1 MISRRDLLCAGALA
15 PVATS
20 SFAAAQTYTAGK
32 EYLTVTPQAPTSAA
46 KIEVV
51 EFFAYTCPHCLQFQ
65 PIFHSWAEHA
75 PSDVTVRVCPVAWQP
90 KYLPFTE
97 TYFALEALG
106 LLDKVSLPF
115 FESVIYQ
122 THSYNFESAA
132 SDIRAF
138 METQGIDGEKWT
150 KTVNSF
156 GVKIDRAV
164 ALHGAPP
171 IDRLAHQLADNN
183 LAVFYVIYIFLPW
196 LHKLSNRLNWS
207 GSPPPT
213 LSITLRLRVVR
224 PSSFISASTC

>member
-1 MISRRDLLCAGALA
+1 MISRRVLLCAGALA

-20 SFAAAQTYTAGK
+20 SFAAAQTYAVGK

-132 SDIRAF
+132 ADIRSF
-138 METQGIDGEKWT
+138 MELQGIDGEKWT
-150 KTVNSF
+150 KTVSSF
-156 GVKIDRAV
+156 GVRNKARISTQLWQAYQIDSTPMIGVGGRFTTGPHLVGTRNATPACIDYLVEQCRRA
-164 ALHGAPP
+164 
-171 IDRLAHQLADNN
+171 R
-183 LAVFYVIYIFLPW
+183 
-196 LHKLSNRLNWS
+196 S
-207 GSPPPT
+207 
-213 LSITLRLRVVR
+213 
-224 PSSFISASTC
+224 

>member
-1 MISRRDLLCAGALA
+1 MISRRDLLCAGALV
-15 PVATS
+15 PVASS

-32 EYLTVTPQAPTSAA
+32 EYLTVTPQAPSSTA

-65 PIFHSWAEHA
+65 PVFKAWASHA
-75 PSDVTVRVCPVAWQP
+75 PADVVIRVCPVAWQP
-90 KYLPFTE
+90 TFLQFTA

-106 LLDKVSLPF
+106 LLDKASLPF

-156 GVKIDRAV
+156 GVKNKARISTQLWQAYQIDSTPMVGVGGRFTTGPHLVGTRNATP
-164 ALHGAPP
+164 AC
-171 IDRLAHQLADNN
+171 IDYLIEQCRR
-183 LAVFYVIYIFLPW
+183 
-196 LHKLSNRLNWS
+196 NR
-207 GSPPPT
+207 G
-213 LSITLRLRVVR
+213 
-224 PSSFISASTC
+224 